1 MPNLRTTT
9 DARWDCHGCGDCC
22 RGYELGP
29 VEPDIIQALVE
40 RDVAAAW
47 APAAG
52 APWFTTRTG
61 PEGREGLFL
70 AYRDGTCVFLRPD
83 NLCAIHGLYGADA
96 KPGFC
101 REYPFHV
108 LDDPAGTAVVVRA
121 SCSSLHRA
129 VDGGTPVADQAA
141 TVDALP
147 RAYPRRRFAPE
158 TVPILP
164 DVGLP
169 LADWMAHEGRLLA
182 LLDDPTPEPESAV
195 ARIRAV
201 LFTLAQRP
209 LGEVDAR
216 RARLATGAVVEALR
230 RLMGRAAADPDPR
243 AEAHRVAF
251 AQTAHA
257 LLERAQAHHGSPRPL
272 TDDGRRYLLGLLRSF
287 LIAKSWASVG
297 SVADGLGAFLVQTAV
312 VRTAA
317 PGDGPIDAN
326 AASQVII
333 PWTRMIENPAI
344 TGVFRLARPALW
356 DAFVFDAG

>member
-1 MPNLRTTT
+1 MPTLRTTT
-9 DARWDCHGCGDCC
+9 EARWDCHGCGDCC

-29 VEPDIIQALVE
+29 VEPGIIEALQA
-40 RDVAAAW
+40 RNITGAWPAAA
-47 APAAG
+47 AS
-52 APWFTTRTG
+52 PWFSTRVG
-61 PEGREGLFL
+61 PDGREGLFL
-70 AYRDGTCVFLRPD
+70 AYRDGACVFLRPD
-83 NLCAIHGLYGADA
+83 NLCAIHGLYGAEA

-129 VDGGTPVADQAA
+129 VDAGSPVADQAP

-164 DVGLP
+164 DVGVP
-169 LADWMAHEGRLLA
+169 LADWMAHETRLLA
-182 LLDDPTPEPESAV
+182 LLDDATLEPEAAV
-195 ARIRAV
+195 ARIRAT
-201 LFTLAQRP
+201 LCTLAQRP
-209 LGEVDAR
+209 LPDVDAR

-230 RLMGRAAADPDPR
+230 RLMGRAATDPAPN

-251 AQTAHA
+251 ARTAHA
-257 LLERAQAHHGSPRPL
+257 LLERAQANQGSPRPL

-287 LIAKSWASVG
+287 LLAKSWASVG
-297 SVADGLGAFLVQTAV
+297 SVADGLGAFLVQTSV

-317 PGDGPIDAN
+317 LGDGPIDAN

-356 DAFVFDAG
+356 DAFVFAP

>member
-1 MPNLRTTT
+1 MPNLRTPT

-29 VEPDIIQALVE
+29 VEPGIIQALVE

-47 APAAG
+47 APAAA
-52 APWFTTRTG
+52 APWFTTRQG
-61 PEGREGLFL
+61 PDGREGLFL
-70 AYRDGTCVFLRPD
+70 AYRDGACVFLRPD
-83 NLCAIHGLYGADA
+83 NLCAIHGLYGAEA

-108 LDDPAGTAVVVRA
+108 LDDPSGTAVVVRA
-121 SCSSLHRA
+121 SCSSLHRG
-129 VDGGTPVADQAA
+129 VDAGTPVADQAA

-147 RAYPRRRFAPE
+147 RAYTRRRFAPQA
-158 TVPILP
+158 VPVLP

-169 LADWMAHEGRLLA
+169 LADWMAHEARLLA
-182 LLDDPTPEPESAV
+182 LLDDPTLEPEVAV
-195 ARIRAV
+195 ARLRAV

-209 LGEVDAR
+209 LGDADAR

-251 AQTAHA
+251 AHTAHA

-287 LIAKSWASVG
+287 LLAKSWASVG
-297 SVADGLGAFLVQTAV
+297 SVADGLGAFLVQVAV

-356 DAFVFDAG
+356 DAFLFA